1 MSVLLLSWLLISWLS
16 ILRLAI
22 AWLSILGLHRLLV
35 SWLSVLWRISWLH
48 RLTITRLTILGR
60 CLPVSWL
67 SILWR
72 ISCLHRLTKT
82 RLTVLGLHR
91 LLLVSMLHR
100 LSISWL
106 TNWLYGHYWL
116 RSGLFCSTIW
126 FPNTFYMNSTCL
138 HAVILNSEPIIDPLV
153 YAKC

>member
-1 MSVLLLSWLLISWLS
+1 
-16 ILRLAI
+16 
-22 AWLSILGLHRLLV
+22 
-35 SWLSVLWRISWLH
+35 LH

-91 LLLVSMLHR
+91 LLVSWLSVLWRISWLHRLTITRLTVLRLHRLLLVSMLHR
-100 LSISWL
+100 LSISCL

>member
-1 MSVLLLSWLLISWLS
+1 
-16 ILRLAI
+16 
-22 AWLSILGLHRLLV
+22 
-35 SWLSVLWRISWLH
+35 LH

-67 SILWR
+67 SILWRISCLHRLTKTRLTVLGLHRLMLGLHRLLVSRLSVLWR

>member
-1 MSVLLLSWLLISWLS
+1 
-16 ILRLAI
+16 
-22 AWLSILGLHRLLV
+22 
-35 SWLSVLWRISWLH
+35 LH

-91 LLLVSMLHR
+91 LLVSWLSVLWRISWLHR
-100 LSISWL
+100 LSISCL